1 MRETDEVL
9 VQRSQNGEQV
19 AFEKLICRTGRLV
32 YARLYLQTG
41 NRELAEDLTQ
51 ETFLTAWRCIRQVTH
66 AQAFRP
72 WLLSIAMSVHTDSLR
87 RSGRR
92 KRGGDSLHALRE
104 GSRLN
109 NNSDALAAIPDRSPG
124 PANAAEKSELRQ
136 RMLGALRQM
145 PENYR
150 QPLML
155 RYLADCD
162 YGQIEQQLGLSNGA
176 LRGLLHR
183 GMEMLREL
191 MKERP
196 S

>member
-9 VQRSQNGEQV
+9 IQRSQNGEQA
-19 AFEKLICRTGRLV
+19 AFEELICRTGRLV
-32 YARLYLQTG
+32 YARLCLQTG

-51 ETFLTAWRCIRQVTH
+51 ETFLRAWRCIRQVRE
-66 AQAFRP
+66 AQALRP
-72 WLLSIAMSVHTDSLR
+72 WLLAIAMSVHSDSWR
-87 RSGRR
+87 RSGRG
-92 KRGGDSLHALRE
+92 KRGGRSLYGLRE
-104 GSRLN
+104 GSRLGSD
-109 NNSDALAAIPDRSPG
+109 SDALAAISDRSPG
-124 PANAAEKSELRQ
+124 PASEAEKSELRE
-136 RMLGALRQM
+136 RMLSALQKL
-145 PENYR
+145 PEKYR

-162 YGQIEQQLGLSNGA
+162 YGQIEQQLGLSNGE